1 MRTVTLYTTAGCG
14 SCIRAK
20 ALLGHRSIP
29 FEEVNLARD
38 PVGRGELVARTGL
51 MTFPQVVVDGH
62 TVGGYDDLFRALGD
76 GRLEELLAA

>member
-1 MRTVTLYTTAGCG
+1 MRTVTLYTTNGCG

-20 ALLGHRSIP
+20 ALLTQREIP

-51 MTFPQVVVDGH
+51 MTFPQVVVEGH
-62 TVGGYDDLFRALGD
+62 TLGGYDELTRALGD
-76 GRLEELLAA
+76 GRLDELLAA